1 MPKGNIKISFIVLIL
16 ENSIPEHCPIVLNI
30 IMVHYFQIVTASG
43 FWFLSS
49 HYGNLLTQKAL
60 VKQWVLRQSFDVI
73 LKNLQTLLLN
83 RIPT

>member
-1 MPKGNIKISFIVLIL
+1 MS
-16 ENSIPEHCPIVLNI
+16 
-30 IMVHYFQIVTASG
+30 HYFQIVTASG

-73 LKNLQTLLLN
+73 SKTYK
-83 RIPT
+83 RFC